1 MPVTQLL
8 LALARDTA
16 LDLDLHPG
24 IEGSV
29 TLQARNRP
37 LHELL
42 ARIGSAKS
50 YIRSFAAADI
60 NDSEERQITFKTGGR
75 ECTFRGQDFLCH
87 FVLPNVFFHCTTAYN
102 ILRHN
107 GVELGKWDF
116 LGKAPGANIKAGK
129 PAKKPAKKRAPRKA

>member
-1 MPVTQLL
+1 
-8 LALARDTA
+8 
-16 LDLDLHPG
+16 
-24 IEGSV
+24 
-29 TLQARNRP
+29 
-37 LHELL
+37 LL

-102 ILRHN
+102 ILREA
-107 GVELGKWDF
+107 GAA
-116 LGKAPGANIKAGK
+116 LGKADFIGPQ
-129 PAKKPAKKRAPRKA
+129 P